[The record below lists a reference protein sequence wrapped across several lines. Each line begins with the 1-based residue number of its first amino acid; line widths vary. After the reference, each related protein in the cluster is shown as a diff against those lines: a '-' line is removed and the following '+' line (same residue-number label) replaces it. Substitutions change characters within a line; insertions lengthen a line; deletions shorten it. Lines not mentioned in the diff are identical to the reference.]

1 MISKGTFLTN
11 TKTFALLPPI
21 YCARMVGDR
30 WQIIA
35 PDESPY
41 APAYRCV
48 NVADGSAEKAWR
60 SNPAPLAIEAAI
72 KPNSSG
78 ALTRFARERL
88 FKLMTLSRWNITGFR
103 KSEAVLPFCLC
114 DGRN

>member
-41 APAYRCV
+41 ASAYRCI
-48 NVADGSAEKAWR
+48 NVVQMDQLRKRGDQIRHRWR
-60 SNPAPLAIEAAI
+60 SRLR
-72 KPNSSG
+72 SSQT
-78 ALTRFARERL
+78 LTRFARERL
-88 FKLMTLSRWNITGFR
+88 FTDDTIALEYNWISQIGSRA
-103 KSEAVLPFCLC
+103 SVLPV
-114 DGRN
+114 